1 MKFALILISAVL
13 HALLVGYTIP
23 KFLIWFAPAGFPHLG
38 FWQSIG
44 LHILIRLLQAKAPS
58 VMDLKNHEKYE
69 NDEDLELRYVFA
81 KEFALPIAWAL
92 GLLSGYIYH
101 LAI

>member
-1 MKFALILISAVL
+1 MKLALILIGTVL

-23 KFLIWFAPAGFPHLG
+23 KLLIWFAPAGFPHFG

-44 LHILIRLLQAKAPS
+44 LYLLIQLLNAKAPS
-58 VMDLKNHEKYE
+58 IADLKNREKYE
-69 NDEDLELRYVFA
+69 DDEDLELRYVFA
-81 KEFALPIAWAL
+81 KEFALPIVWAL
-92 GLLSGYIYH
+92 GLFSGYLYH

>member
-1 MKFALILISAVL
+1 MKFAITLISSVL

-23 KFLIWFAPAGFPHLG
+23 KFLFWFAPAGFPHLG

-44 LHILIRLLQAKAPS
+44 LCLLIKLLQAKSPS
-58 VMDLKNHEKYE
+58 VVDIKNYEKYE
-69 NDEDLELRYVFA
+69 DDENLEFRYIFT
-81 KEFALPIAWAL
+81 KEFALPIAWAF

>member
-1 MKFALILISAVL
+1 MKLALSLISSVL
-13 HALLVGYTIP
+13 HALIAGYTIP
-23 KFLIWFAPAGFPHLG
+23 KLLIWFAPAGFPHLG

-44 LHILIRLLQAKAPS
+44 LYLLIQLLNAKTPS
-58 VMDLKNHEKYE
+58 VADLKNFEEYE
-69 NDEDLELRYVFA
+69 GDEDLELRYVFA
-81 KEFALPIAWAL
+81 KEFALPIVWGL